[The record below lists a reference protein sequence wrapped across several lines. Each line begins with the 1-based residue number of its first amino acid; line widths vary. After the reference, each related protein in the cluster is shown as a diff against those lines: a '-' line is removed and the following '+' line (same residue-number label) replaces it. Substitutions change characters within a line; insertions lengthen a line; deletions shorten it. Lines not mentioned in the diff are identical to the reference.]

1 MIDNYQFILF
11 ICEDIR
17 ITVVED
23 SRIYINKIIAF
34 KYRSNFY
41 IFFSIHFIP

>member
-17 ITVVED
+17 ITVD
-23 SRIYINKIIAF
+23 SRIYINKIRAF